1 MWENIF
7 FWNKDKRAAE
17 SGKVQDSRT
26 REAALMGKGGIIR
39 IWERAGKWVKGRAE
53 ERGVEVMK

>member
-17 SGKVQDSRT
+17 FGKVQDSRT
-26 REAALMGKGGIIR
+26 RVAALMGKGGIIR
-39 IWERAGKWVKGRAE
+39 IWESAGEWVKGRAE